1 MKELT
6 KTESQFGLQVVG
18 WLGGE
23 SFLKSNLSVNNVLVG
38 KEKETDKLKVEIRW
52 SRRLN
57 GGVNGMVLIQ
67 KENNEYDMLL
77 TNFGR
82 HDKDKKSKPKS
93 KVVKRYT
100 KVIQR
105 QVPSLFEEATGFNID
120 ALKS

>member
-67 KENNEYDMLL
+67 KENYEYDMLL